1 MGQILQ
7 MGFSSIHFKKE
18 DRKVKAM
25 KLCIVSISIVAAVLI
40 GLAIAR
46 GAPTEAFMKPV
57 TG

>member
-1 MGQILQ
+1 